1 MVVFL
6 IIVVSIVLLISSDLF
21 KSFLSN
27 PGLNGVI
34 LGVLVIGVIHI
45 IRQPLLL
52 LKETSWLDDYRFN
65 QDRKSTRLNSSH

>member
-1 MVVFL
+1 MVIFL
-6 IIVVSIVLLISSDLF
+6 IILVAIVLLISSDLSE
-21 KSFLSN
+21 SFLSN

-52 LKETSWLDDYRFN
+52 LS
-65 QDRKSTRLNSSH
+65 